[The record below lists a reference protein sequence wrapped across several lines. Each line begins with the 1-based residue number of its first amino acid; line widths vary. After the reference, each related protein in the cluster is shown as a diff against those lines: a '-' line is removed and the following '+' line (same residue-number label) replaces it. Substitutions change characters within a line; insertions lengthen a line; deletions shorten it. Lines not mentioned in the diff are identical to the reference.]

1 MNKLLS
7 PAVALFNRVNLW
19 TKFALVSVV
28 SFIAVVVLLI
38 GLMRGLNSDISFAKK
53 EIIGV
58 NYISRM
64 IELVD
69 YLQKHRGSSAGFLG
83 GRQEFREKMLDLQKR
98 IEERIKDID
107 NLEAKYGEEMKISED
122 WKRLKERIQTLRREV
137 WNYTTEKSFEEH
149 TAIIESA
156 LELIEKS
163 ADNSN
168 LTLDPVMDTF
178 YLMRA
183 LVFELPELA
192 ESAGRLRALGTEILT
207 KKSITPEQ
215 MAVVTSLIT
224 SEEKFLKKQKTIKGL
239 NKAMEYNS
247 GLKPVFDPVIKDYS
261 EKLDIYL
268 TAIEDHIIKTTEF
281 TIDPQKYFEIAT
293 TAIDSVYALIKV
305 SSKELDRLLNER
317 VSELSWRRNIFIL
330 SSILLLLFA
339 AYLAFGML
347 IAINIQLSEIVK
359 RLQKVAD
366 GDLRE
371 YKANIQSK
379 DELGQVMDIVSKMVQ
394 SLRGIVQNILH
405 QSNVVNGSSISL
417 VKSSQQVTQ
426 TVEKLVQSISH
437 IPELTSQVVKNSQT
451 AQTAAMNAENL
462 GKSGRK
468 VLEKQVSTME
478 TIRNTIG
485 SSAENISAL
494 KRQSGRIADIVD
506 VIKRIAEQTNL
517 LAINAAI
524 EAARAGEVGRGFA
537 VVADEIRKLAES
549 TAQQADLITKAVQEA
564 LNSIEEAV
572 NIVFQTQRV
581 VDENVEEVKSSQSVF
596 TDIIS
601 QIDNIVRQI
610 EYIVKSAKEASAF
623 VETVA
628 GSSQE
633 VMSEMQ
639 NVDRTASDLESLA
652 KSLQDVVARFKL

>member
-7 PAVALFNRVNLW
+7 PAVTLFNRVNLW

-28 SFIAVVVLLI
+28 SFIAVMVLLI
-38 GLMRGLNSDISFAKK
+38 GLLRGLNSDISFAKK

-83 GRQEFREKMLDLQKR
+83 GKQEFREKMLDLQKR
-98 IEERIKDID
+98 IEEKIKDID

-149 TAIIESA
+149 TAIIGSA

-183 LVFELPELA
+183 SVFELPELA
-192 ESAGRLRALGTEILT
+192 EMAGKLRALGTGVLAERSATTERIAMVISL
-207 KKSITPEQ
+207 S
-215 MAVVTSLIT
+215 TSA
-224 SEEKFLKKQKTIKGL
+224 KFLSERNIRGL

-247 GLKPVFDPVIKDYS
+247 TLKPALDPVIKDYS
-261 EKLDIYL
+261 EKLNTYL
-268 TAIEDHIIKTTEF
+268 TTVDNEIIKTTEF
-281 TIDPQKYFEIAT
+281 TFDPQKYFEIAT

-305 SSKELDRLLNER
+305 SFKELDRLLNER

-366 GDLRE
+366 GDLTE

-405 QSNVVNGSSISL
+405 QSNVVNDSSISL

-451 AQTAAMNAENL
+451 ALTAAMNAENL

-524 EAARAGEVGRGFA
+524 EAARAGEAGRGFA

-549 TAQQADLITKAVQEA
+549 TAQQADLITEAVQEA

-572 NIVFQTQRV
+572 NIVFQTQKV

-610 EYIVKSAKEASAF
+610 EYMVKSAKEASAF

-633 VMSEMQ
+633 VMSEMR